1 MSWIN
6 QTNIIAKSN
15 SKDKVLN
22 NLVSDKNEIDKNTDK
37 QDLINNIP
45 SSKVNLKNKNK
56 SFNINYS
63 NSRIS
68 KNSTKNSEGGNNK

>member
-22 NLVSDKNEIDKNTDK
+22 NLVSDKNEIEKNISTDK

-45 SSKVNLKNKNK
+45 SSKVKYK
-56 SFNINYS
+56 
-63 NSRIS
+63 
-68 KNSTKNSEGGNNK
+68 E